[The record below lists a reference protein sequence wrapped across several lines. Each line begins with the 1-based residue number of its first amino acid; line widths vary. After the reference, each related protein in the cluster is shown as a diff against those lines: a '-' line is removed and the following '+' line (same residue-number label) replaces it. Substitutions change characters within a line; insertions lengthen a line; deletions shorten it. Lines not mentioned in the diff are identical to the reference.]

1 MGQKARKEGCTM
13 APTLALLSLMFLF
26 WIIAFA
32 SSFTEESEEG
42 EFSSKGQVSQNE
54 KAA

>member
-1 MGQKARKEGCTM
+1 MV
-13 APTLALLSLMFLF
+13 PVLAMLSLMFLT

-32 SSFTEESEEG
+32 TSFTEESEEG

>member
-1 MGQKARKEGCTM
+1 MVAVVGM
-13 APTLALLSLMFLF
+13 LSLMFLT

-32 SSFTEESEEG
+32 TSFTGESEEG
-42 EFSSKGQVSQNE
+42 EFSSEGQVSQNE

>member
-1 MGQKARKEGCTM
+1 MG
-13 APTLALLSLMFLF
+13 PTIALLSLMFLC

-32 SSFTEESEEG
+32 SSFTEEPEEG
-42 EFSSKGQVSQNE
+42 EFSSKGRGSQNE

>member
-1 MGQKARKEGCTM
+1 MV
-13 APTLALLSLMFLF
+13 PTIALLSLMFLC

-42 EFSSKGQVSQNE
+42 EFSSKGQGSQNE

>member
-1 MGQKARKEGCTM
+1 MV
-13 APTLALLSLMFLF
+13 PTLGLLSLMFLC

-42 EFSSKGQVSQNE
+42 EFSSKEQVSQNE